1 MPKFNVSPK
10 LWTIL
15 ATYAHVFVGAVATEY
30 ILGRHTPHDLI
41 AAGVGSL
48 IPPILR
54 WANPADQFP
63 APSTTLMAAAH
74 VVDVVSGPVS
84 AGETASIPTA

>member
-1 MPKFNVSPK
+1 MRNINISPK
-10 LWTIL
+10 LWTVL

-30 ILGRHTPHDLI
+30 ILGRHSPHDLI

-48 IPPILR
+48 IPPLLR

-63 APSTTLMAAAH
+63 NPSAALVAASKVVTPDSAPVA
-74 VVDVVSGPVS
+74 
-84 AGETASIPTA
+84 PTAQVTPAV

>member
-1 MPKFNVSPK
+1 MRNLNISPK
-10 LWTIL
+10 VWTVL

-30 ILGRHTPHDLI
+30 ILGKHTPHDLI
-41 AAGVGSL
+41 AAGVGSV

-63 APSTTLMAAAH
+63 APAPALVAAAK
-74 VVDVVSGPVS
+74 VV
-84 AGETASIPTA
+84 ETAPVAPATPAA